1 MNETR
6 AIISQLLRNIG
17 SSKEVDQYLKQ
28 FSEVESAKFA
38 VIKVR
43 GDIIRDDLESL
54 CSALTFLYRVA
65 LYPIVVHGSGA
76 QLDAALAAEGVP
88 LETRDGR
95 RVVDAATLRVA
106 RRVTTALNH
115 DLVDA
120 LERMG
125 TRARAI
131 PAGVFRAE
139 RIEALGYH
147 GHVTGVDADPIRAAI
162 KSGHLPILSCVA
174 ESDEGQLL
182 LVHARTATLE
192 LARAVGPAKII
203 FLTPEGGLTDDKGR
217 LLRSF
222 NLAEDYEWMMTQPFF
237 SDSQRRKFAAMKAL
251 LDVLPHS
258 SSIAL
263 TAPGL
268 LPRELFTHRGSGTL
282 IRRGEKVLCHEGGL
296 GDVDVP
302 RLKELLER
310 GFGRQL
316 VPDYFDK
323 KGFYR
328 VYVTESYRAA
338 AILTMEGDLP
348 YLDKFVVDEEAQGE
362 GLAGSLW
369 ERLVEDNPR
378 LFWRSRVDNTKIN
391 PWYFSRAEGS
401 LRDGRWVVFWYGL
414 EGFAAVQDAI
424 AKALAMPASLEAAPA
439 PEAS

>member
-1 MNETR
+1 MNDTR

-76 QLDAALAAEGVP
+76 QVDAALLEEGLP
-88 LETRDGR
+88 IQTRDGR
-95 RVVDAATLRVA
+95 RVADGPTLRVA
-106 RRVTTALNH
+106 RRVTTSLNH

-131 PAGVFRAE
+131 PAGVFRARRVE
-139 RIEALGYH
+139 ELGYH
-147 GHVTGVDADPIRAAI
+147 GHITGIDADPIRAAI

-182 LVHARTATLE
+182 LVPARVAALE

-203 FLTPEGGLTDDKGR
+203 FLTPEGGLTDDTGK

-237 SDSQRRKFAAMKAL
+237 SESQRLKFAAMKEL
-251 LDVLPHS
+251 LDVLPLS

-263 TAPGL
+263 TAPSL

-296 GDVDVP
+296 EHVDVP
-302 RLKELLER
+302 RLKALLEE
-310 GFGRQL
+310 GFGRPL
-316 VPDYFDK
+316 VADYFNK

-338 AILTMEGDLP
+338 AILTLEGDLP

-369 ERLVEDNPR
+369 DRLVEDNPR

-401 LRDGRWVVFWYGL
+401 LRNGRWVVFWYGL
-414 EGFAAVQDAI
+414 EGFGEVQEAI
-424 AKALAMPASLEAAPA
+424 AKAIALPPSLESVPL
-439 PEAS
+439 PEGS